1 MDGWHY
7 YQDDGNK
14 TGWDIKDG
22 VLTFTSAN
30 ASGNGDKSLVS
41 DRDYTNFKIYLEWKV
56 SPGSNSGFF
65 WGVQEDEKYEFPYVT
80 GPEIQILDPL
90 IIDAL
95 FAEETRPRILEFDNG
110 ALLIMRGVNLNT
122 DAEPEDM
129 VSIRL
134 WVDGSRI
141 ISVRKRRLKAVTDLR
156 ERLEVG
162 LGPRSAGDFLT
173 QLAARLFERMEPVFS
188 ELDERL
194 DDAEEK
200 VMEEADA
207 RFRSKITEIRKQAI
221 VFRRY
226 IAPQR
231 DVIAALRISD
241 MSWLNEI
248 HKRRLQE
255 SLDRVIRYIEDI
267 DTIRER
273 AQIVKDELSNALSDK
288 MNKNLYMLSVIAAVF
303 LPLGFLTGLLGI
315 NVGGLPGVDDPNA
328 FWIFSGI
335 LMAVV
340 VAQIALFK
348 RWKWF

>member
-1 MDGWHY
+1 MTQCSGIIY
-7 YQDDGNK
+7 AYRIAAEGAAESLLPIVL
-14 TGWDIKDG
+14 GSDG
-22 VLTFTSAN
+22 VPTSGQQLDA
-30 ASGNGDKSLVS
+30 ASNTRINECLA
-41 DRDYTNFKIYLEWKV
+41 
-56 SPGSNSGFF
+56 SPELCWVHLDINEPSSRQWAEAELSF
-65 WGVQEDEKYEFPYVT
+65 
-80 GPEIQILDPL
+80 LDPL

-335 LMAVV
+335 LVAVV